1 MITYSTSSEIVQG
14 ILTPIPCTV
23 LRRGVGLPGFE
34 NWSDFVLEFLNEF
47 RIIAE
52 ISVGDVQHSDLA

>member
-1 MITYSTSSEIVQG
+1 MPLQPNSSEIVQG
-14 ILTPIPCTV
+14 ILTPIPSTV
-23 LRRGVGLPGFE
+23 LRWGVGLPGFE